1 VPILLTKREI
11 TMIGTV
17 REIIDSLS
25 TYYDQDEY
33 LLVNVWHT
41 DDVID
46 NYKYVEV
53 ITKDEAKVI
62 LDIIEDRFDAV
73 NGVNWETIEDATLT
87 FLEEK
92 NASK

>member
-1 VPILLTKREI
+1 MT
-11 TMIGTV
+11 GTV
-17 REIIDSLS
+17 REIIDQLS

-33 LLVNVWHT
+33 LLVSVWHT
-41 DDVID
+41 DDVIN
-46 NYKYVEV
+46 NYKEVED
-53 ITKDEAKVI
+53 ISQEEAKII

-73 NGVNWETIEDATLT
+73 NGVNWTTIEDATLT